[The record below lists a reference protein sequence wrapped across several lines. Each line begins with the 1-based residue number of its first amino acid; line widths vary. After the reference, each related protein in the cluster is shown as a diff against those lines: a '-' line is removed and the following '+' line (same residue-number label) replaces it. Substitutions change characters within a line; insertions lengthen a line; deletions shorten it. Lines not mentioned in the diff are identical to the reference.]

1 MNINHKF
8 KRKLNNCQPYTQL
21 EFFPLP
27 DNPQIS
33 SIPLSGKIAQQQA
46 IFQKPQKL
54 QVESIPGVSPKER
67 NRYQVR
73 LGDKAIASE
82 LTCDDAAK
90 LANLIKRKRLTP
102 AIEFL
107 EQRGICSEEA
117 QVFLLSAIGG
127 EG

>member
-67 NRYQVR
+67 FRYQVR
-73 LGDKAIASE
+73 LGDRIIATQ
-82 LTCDDAAK
+82 LDIDDA
-90 LANLIKRKRLTP
+90 LEVVANCTG
-102 AIEFL
+102 AAEVD
-107 EQRGICSEEA
+107 A
-117 QVFLLSAIGG
+117 
-127 EG
+127 